1 MKISV
6 VAIGDEL
13 LIGQVTD
20 TNSGSIA
27 RIIEA
32 GGWSLDNVQVV
43 HDDADAITR
52 AIDTALSL
60 SDVVI
65 TTGGLGPT
73 KDDITKQVLC
83 RYFGGTL
90 EFDPSVLENVKD
102 IFNRRGLKLNELT
115 RSQAIVPTSCRV
127 IQNRLGTAPIMWFE
141 KEVNSDAENDVRSR
155 RKILV
160 AMPGVPFETVGMF
173 QSEVFPQLQ
182 KAFPDDTHLGHRNII
197 LSGITESDAAERL
210 DRWER
215 SLPSYLHLAYLPKQ
229 GIIRLRI
236 DGRHSDAALIESE
249 LDRAKSELLAI
260 FGDKVL
266 AGEDLT
272 PEEALIDIL
281 RTKGKTVGSAESCTG
296 GNIAHRITSVA
307 GCSDVYNGS
316 IVSYA
321 NEIKISLLNVDPA
334 AIERYGVVSE
344 PVAAQMAAG
353 ACHALG
359 VDCAVATSG
368 IAGPGGGSEAK
379 PVGTVC
385 IAIATE
391 KGRDVAAHTFRF
403 PGSRERVIDRAST
416 TALTLLAMKLR
427 NAAVKQ

>member
-1 MKISV
+1 MNISV

-27 RIIEA
+27 RIIEP
-32 GGWSLDNVQVV
+32 GGWSIDNVQVV
-43 HDDADAITR
+43 HDDAESITR

-60 SDVVI
+60 TDVVI

-73 KDDITKQVLC
+73 KDDITKQVMC

-90 EFDPSVLENVKD
+90 EFDPTVLENVKE
-102 IFNRRGLKLNELT
+102 IFNKRGLQLNELT
-115 RSQAIVPTSCRV
+115 RSQAMVPTSCRV

-141 KEVNSDAENDVRSR
+141 KTDASDSENGAPCR

-173 QSEVFPQLQ
+173 ESEVFPQLRA
-182 KAFPDDTHLGHRNII
+182 AFPDDNHIGHRNVI

-210 DRWER
+210 DEWER
-215 SLPSYLHLAYLPKQ
+215 ALPSHLHLAYLPKQ

-236 DGRHSDAALIESE
+236 DGRHTDAAFIESE
-249 LDRAKSELLAI
+249 LDRAKSELIGI

-266 AGEDLT
+266 ADEDLT
-272 PEEALIDIL
+272 PEQALIEIL
-281 RTKGKTVGSAESCTG
+281 REKGLTFGSAESCTG
-296 GNIAHRITSVA
+296 GNIAHLITSVA
-307 GCSDVYNGS
+307 GCSDVYLGS

-321 NEIKISLLNVDPA
+321 NDVKINLLGVNKADL
-334 AIERYGVVSE
+334 RQYGAVSE
-344 PVAAQMAAG
+344 QVASQMAAG
-353 ACHALG
+353 ACRALG

-368 IAGPGGGSEAK
+368 IAGPGGGSEEK

-385 IAIATE
+385 IAVATE
-391 KGRDVAAHTFRF
+391 KGNNVDVSTFRF

-416 TALTLLAMKLR
+416 AALSLLAMKLK
-427 NAAVKQ
+427 N

>member
-1 MKISV
+1 MRISII
-6 VAIGDEL
+6 AIGDEL

-27 RIIEA
+27 RIIEP
-32 GGWSLDNVQVV
+32 GGWSIDNVQVV
-43 HDDADAITR
+43 HDDADSITR
-52 AIDTALSL
+52 AVDTALSL
-60 SDVVI
+60 TDVVI

-73 KDDITKQVLC
+73 KDDITKQVMC

-90 EFDPSVLENVKD
+90 EFDSSVFENVKD
-102 IFNRRGLKLNELT
+102 IFNRRGLKMNDLT
-115 RSQAIVPTSCRV
+115 RSQAIVPSSCRV
-127 IQNRLGTAPIMWFE
+127 IQNRLGTAPIMWFD
-141 KEVNSDAENDVRSR
+141 KIVPAHAENEVKPR
-155 RKILV
+155 RKVLV

-173 QSEVFPQLQ
+173 KSEVFPQLQ
-182 KAFPDDTHLGHRNII
+182 ASFPDDSHIGHRNII

-210 DRWER
+210 DQWER
-215 SLPSYLHLAYLPKQ
+215 ALPSFLHLAYLPKQ

-236 DGRHSDAALIESE
+236 DGRHSDASLIESE
-249 LDRAKSELLAI
+249 LDRAKSELISI
-260 FGDKVL
+260 FGDKIL
-266 AGEDLT
+266 AEEDLT
-272 PEEALIDIL
+272 PEEVLIGVL
-281 RTKGKTVGSAESCTG
+281 REKGLTFGSAESCTG
-296 GNIAHRITSVA
+296 GNIAHRITSIA

-321 NEIKISLLNVDPA
+321 NDVKINILNVDPTD
-334 AIERYGVVSE
+334 IERNGVVSE

-353 ACHALG
+353 ACRALR

-368 IAGPGGGSEAK
+368 IAGPGGGTETK

-385 IAIATE
+385 IAIATDR
-391 KGRDVAAHTFRF
+391 GRDVASYTFHF

-427 NAAVKQ
+427 

>member
-27 RIIEA
+27 RIIEP
-32 GGWSLDNVQVV
+32 GGWSIDNVQVV
-43 HDDADAITR
+43 HDDAESITR

-60 SDVVI
+60 TDVVI

-73 KDDITKQVLC
+73 KDDITKQVMC

-90 EFDPSVLENVKD
+90 EFDPTVLENVKE
-102 IFNRRGLKLNELT
+102 IFNKRGLQLNELT
-115 RSQAIVPTSCRV
+115 RSQAMVPTSCRV

-141 KEVNSDAENDVRSR
+141 KTDESDSENGAPCR

-160 AMPGVPFETVGMF
+160 AMPGVPFETVSMF
-173 QSEVFPQLQ
+173 ESEVFPQLRA
-182 KAFPDDTHLGHRNII
+182 AFPDDNHIGHRNVI

-210 DRWER
+210 DEWER
-215 SLPSYLHLAYLPKQ
+215 ALPSHLHLAYLPKQ

-236 DGRHSDAALIESE
+236 DGRHTDAEFIESE
-249 LDRAKSELLAI
+249 LDRAKSELIGI
-260 FGDKVL
+260 FGEKVL
-266 AGEDLT
+266 ADEDLT
-272 PEEALIDIL
+272 PEQALIEIL
-281 RTKGKTVGSAESCTG
+281 REKGLTFGSAESCTG
-296 GNIAHRITSVA
+296 GNIAHLITSVA
-307 GCSDVYNGS
+307 GCSDVYLGS

-321 NEIKISLLNVDPA
+321 NDVKINLLGVNETDL
-334 AIERYGVVSE
+334 RQYGAVSE
-344 PVAAQMAAG
+344 QVASQMAAG
-353 ACHALG
+353 ACRALG

-368 IAGPGGGSEAK
+368 IAGPGGGSEEK

-385 IAIATE
+385 IAVATE
-391 KGRDVAAHTFRF
+391 NGNNVDVRTFRF

-416 TALTLLAMKLR
+416 AALSLLAMKLK
-427 NAAVKQ
+427 N